1 MKIGIVTYV
10 EDDNYGEE
18 LQAFAIQYYL
28 NSIGYD
34 AEVIDLEKRVKDLS
48 SSKDTIIPAILNRF
62 KLYGCKAPL
71 YILKKIIDVYKKKRY
86 EKSNS
91 ACRAK
96 LHKLFVDFF
105 ERYTKHSSKYYTLDE
120 IRVTNDLPYD
130 TYIAGSDQIWN
141 YMHTDFLDVFFL
153 EFAKKFGARRISY
166 AASISVPKIPLD
178 LRDTYKQLASNI
190 EFLSVRELQGA
201 KILQEVC
208 NMKAEIVLDPTLLL
222 SQKDWLNSVAINP
235 IKDGR
240 YVLVYTLS
248 GSRYIKQLAMDIS
261 KKLDCSK
268 IIFIFNNE
276 TIVYENGNEQKII
289 IGPSEWVGLIS
300 DAEYVVTD
308 SFHGTAFS
316 INFNKPF
323 TTLVNPVSNMNSR
336 VMSILEITRLKDRI
350 IYDDGKNRMPDSLII
365 DYQEVNKIMNE
376 WRKKSIDFIK
386 KALS

>member
-1 MKIGIVTYV
+1 
-10 EDDNYGEE
+10 
-18 LQAFAIQYYL
+18 
-28 NSIGYD
+28 
-34 AEVIDLEKRVKDLS
+34 
-48 SSKDTIIPAILNRF
+48 
-62 KLYGCKAPL
+62 
-71 YILKKIIDVYKKKRY
+71 
-86 EKSNS
+86 
-91 ACRAK
+91 
-96 LHKLFVDFF
+96 
-105 ERYTKHSSKYYTLDE
+105 
-120 IRVTNDLPYD
+120 
-130 TYIAGSDQIWN
+130 
-141 YMHTDFLDVFFL
+141 
-153 EFAKKFGARRISY
+153 
-166 AASISVPKIPLD
+166 
-178 LRDTYKQLASNI
+178 
-190 EFLSVRELQGA
+190 
-201 KILQEVC
+201 
-208 NMKAEIVLDPTLLL
+208 
-222 SQKDWLNSVAINP
+222 
-235 IKDGR
+235 
-240 YVLVYTLS
+240 
-248 GSRYIKQLAMDIS
+248 MDIS